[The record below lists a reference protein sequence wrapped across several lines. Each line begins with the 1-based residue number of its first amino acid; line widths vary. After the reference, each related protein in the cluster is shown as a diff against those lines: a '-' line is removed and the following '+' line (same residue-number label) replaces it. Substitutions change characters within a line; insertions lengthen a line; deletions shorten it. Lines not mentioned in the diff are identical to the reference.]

1 MNKPTEP
8 ILQVAAK
15 ALLVNSKGKILILRE
30 AKTYVEGTN
39 IGRYHGPGG
48 RIKPSES
55 YEEGLRREVEE
66 ETGITDIEPLYPI
79 YVGDWRPVIKDVSHH
94 IVGIFTLC
102 KTKTSEVRLS
112 SEHDD
117 YRWIDPKDASKY
129 DIMNPEAEVI
139 AAYLSRRT
147 A

>member
-1 MNKPTEP
+1 MSQTTEP

-15 ALLVNSKGKILILRE
+15 AILVNPEGKLLILRE
-30 AKTYVEGTN
+30 AKTYEEGTN
-39 IGRYHGPGG
+39 IGRYHSPGG

-66 ETGITDIEPLYPI
+66 ETGITDFEPIRPLF
-79 YVGDWRPVIKDVSHH
+79 VGDWRPVIKGIEHH
-94 IVGIFTLC
+94 IIGIFTLC
-102 KTKTSEVRLS
+102 RTKSSEVRLS

-117 YRWIDPKDASKY
+117 YQWIDIADRGKY
-129 DIMNPEAEVI
+129 DIMDPENKVI
-139 AAYLSRRT
+139 EAYASQ